1 MHTEIIKYCLTAL
14 AAALLV
20 AEARATAAG
29 IAGDVQIAG
38 GLIAGSTVTLY
49 AAGTG
54 ASTKA
59 GDFIHFFQS
68 STTKIPNIGSIG
80 PAGNLRVANNWD
92 SDEAA
97 TSADP
102 FRPTSTQG
110 GGSGFTVFYVVAVPV
125 KTSLI
130 GTVRQP

>member
-68 STTKIPNIGSIG
+68 STTKIPNIGS
-80 PAGNLRVANNWD
+80 GNLRVANNWD